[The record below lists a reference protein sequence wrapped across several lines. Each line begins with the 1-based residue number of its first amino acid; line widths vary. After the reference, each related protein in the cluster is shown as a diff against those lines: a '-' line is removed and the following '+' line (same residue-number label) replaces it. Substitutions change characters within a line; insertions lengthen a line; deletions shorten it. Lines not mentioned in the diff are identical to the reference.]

1 MKKAQYGFESFAIK
15 ETADLSNIHSHS
27 LPIFTSSAFEFENL
41 DEGISIFS
49 GQKEGYVYGRYG
61 NPTLDAVAEKIATLE
76 GLGTG
81 EHPKA
86 FLTSSGMSA
95 IYLAIICSV
104 DPGKKVLAQYNLYGG
119 TTELLQKV
127 IANQGREVIFT
138 DLKNL
143 DRLEDSLKSDG
154 DISAVYLETPS
165 NPDLSCVDIAAVSSI
180 AKKYDTRVILDNT
193 FATPYL
199 QKGFALGADLVI
211 HSTTKYLNGNGNI
224 IGGIILGKDPEFM
237 GTKVKETYKLL
248 GSMASPF
255 DSWVLN
261 FGIKTLA
268 LRMEKHCDNAE
279 RLSLELQRHP
289 TVRKVNYPGLESHP
303 DHQIAKKQMARFSG
317 MLSFELK
324 DGLEA
329 GRKMMSE
336 IRFCSFAPTLGNV
349 DTLILHPASSS
360 HLRVPRDIR
369 EHMGITD
376 GLVRI
381 SVGIE
386 TIDDIL
392 DDIITALDKVQAK

>member
-15 ETADLSNIHSHS
+15 ENTDLSNIHSHS
-27 LPIFTSSAFEFENL
+27 LPIFASSAFEFGSLE
-41 DEGISIFS
+41 EGIAIFS
-49 GQKEGYVYGRYG
+49 GQKDGYVYGRYG
-61 NPTLDAVAEKIATLE
+61 NPTLDAVADKIARLE

-81 EHPKA
+81 TDPRA
-86 FLTSSGMSA
+86 FLTPSGMAA
-95 IYLAIICSV
+95 IYLAVICAV
-104 DPGKKVLAQYNLYGG
+104 DPGKKILAQYNLYGG

-127 IANQGREVIFT
+127 VSQQGREVVFT
-138 DLKNL
+138 DLKDLNK
-143 DRLEDSLKSDG
+143 LEEILRNEQNVA
-154 DISAVYLETPS
+154 AVYLETPS

-180 AKKYDTRVILDNT
+180 ASRYSARTILDNT

-224 IGGIILGKDPEFM
+224 IGGVILGKDRQFM
-237 GTKVKETYKLL
+237 DGKVKETLKLL

-279 RLSLELQRHP
+279 RLASELSQHASVSR
-289 TVRKVNYPGLESHP
+289 VNYPGLESHP
-303 DHQIAKKQMARFSG
+303 DHSIAQMQMKRYGG

-324 DGLEA
+324 GGLEA
-329 GRKMMSE
+329 GKKMMSN

-376 GLVRI
+376 GLVRV

-386 TIDDIL
+386 TTEDIL
-392 DDIITALDKVQAK
+392 TDILTALDAVKGM